1 MIKRILFDNFRNISG
16 VYKFNENFN
25 VIFGPN
31 NSGKTNILDGIKL
44 AFSTLTNDYF
54 KISKSDFKDSND
66 DLLIKIQIE
75 LKEDSI
81 PSLISIDEK
90 ENNVCGFS

>member
-1 MIKRILFDNFRNISG
+1 MIKRVIFDNFRNISG

-66 DLLIKIQIE
+66 DLLIKIQI
-75 LKEDSI
+75 KNVD
-81 PSLISIDEK
+81 LIQLL
-90 ENNVCGFS
+90 ENLVMFGIT

>member
-1 MIKRILFDNFRNISG
+1 MIKRVIFDNFRNISG

-66 DLLIKIQIE
+66 DLLIK
-75 LKEDSI
+75 KDMMG
-81 PSLISIDEK
+81 DYARR
-90 ENNVCGFS
+90 